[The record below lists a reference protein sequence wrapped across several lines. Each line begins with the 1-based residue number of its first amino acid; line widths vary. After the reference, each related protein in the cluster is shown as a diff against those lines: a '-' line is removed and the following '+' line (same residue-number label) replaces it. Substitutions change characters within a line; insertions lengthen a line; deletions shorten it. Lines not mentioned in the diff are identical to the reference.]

1 MAICV
6 SANRARECQQT
17 TGRLCESVSRIV
29 GSLCVVVSYRS
40 ERSRRAEW
48 NQTYTRLTHIAPPRS
63 ATCRTD
69 HSSTVLDVTHLTMT
83 VDPLVLLL
91 APTLPLMLLPL
102 PIAPAAAQGS
112 QQFHEPP
119 PTPDLVAA

>member
-1 MAICV
+1 M
-6 SANRARECQQT
+6 RT
-17 TGRLCESVSRIV
+17 
-29 GSLCVVVSYRS
+29 
-40 ERSRRAEW
+40 EW
-48 NQTYTRLTHIAPPRS
+48 NLTYTRRAHIGSPRLSSTTLRVSTVFDLTHLS
-63 ATCRTD
+63 K
-69 HSSTVLDVTHLTMT
+69 T